1 MTDEEKDELVSM
13 LLKISKLDIDVD
25 ALLDQAKSLYD
36 KIKVSDD
43 PQGLIAK
50 ILASIRSFFKNL
62 FSWFG

>member
-1 MTDEEKDELVSM
+1 VN
-13 LLKISKLDIDVD
+13 

-50 ILASIRSFFKNL
+50 ILESIRSFFKNL
-62 FSWFG
+62 FSWF